1 MPLPPARAA
10 RGAHTSGA
18 ALWARGCVFWTENIC
33 FFGQKSAS
41 MDPARLFRVYS
52 MSYAQVQPAVPAV
65 GALVIEQGRVGMGG
79 GQRWNR
85 PKIVKIIKLVT
96 QKLFILQLHII
107 HENWVPV
114 VCGGRAGFLDG
125 S

>member
-10 RGAHTSGA
+10 RGAHASGA
-18 ALWARGCVFWTENIC
+18 ALWARGCVFWTENTC

-85 PKIVKIIKLVT
+85 PKIVKIQNKKKKRNSLYCNC
-96 QKLFILQLHII
+96 ILSMKI
-107 HENWVPV
+107 
-114 VCGGRAGFLDG
+114 GFL
-125 S
+125 

>member
-10 RGAHTSGA
+10 RGAHASGA

-79 GQRWNR
+79 GQSRVR
-85 PKIVKIIKLVT
+85 GGID
-96 QKLFILQLHII
+96 QKL
-107 HENWVPV
+107 
-114 VCGGRAGFLDG
+114 
-125 S
+125 SK